1 MTMICDV
8 DNDIQDSNELQA
20 IINFLSLCR
29 GLYLN
34 VRTQVL
40 TTSTKTK
47 SISFGRELKSMCV
60 A

>member
-1 MTMICDV
+1 MICDV
-8 DNDIQDSNELQA
+8 DNDIQDSELRA

-34 VRTQVL
+34 VVAQAL
-40 TTSTKTK
+40 ATSTKTK
-47 SISFGRELKSMCV
+47 SISFGRELKSMYI

>member
-1 MTMICDV
+1 MTICDV
-8 DNDIQDSNELQA
+8 DNDIQDSELRA

-34 VRTQVL
+34 VVTQAL

-47 SISFGRELKSMCV
+47 SISFGRELKSIYI